1 MQGVIFV
8 DHILV
13 RNLLIMMW
21 QRNQVDLFLY
31 YCRNFQVS
39 LWRSPNRSYCGTRCH
54 PQKYLGF
61 YNQEAIFQI
70 SFASNTIFRPTLP
83 QMQSQPLK
91 FCLLLLL
98 IQPCRATRARRG
110 TSRLT
115 HFGTWIQKC
124 PQIFTYFSV
133 QTLSNVTADSPI
145 KRYNLLLHSVN
156 WADLLT
162 SLTNRIWQK

>member
-39 LWRSPNRSYCGTRCH
+39 LWRSPNRSYRGTRCH

-98 IQPCRATRARRG
+98 ILALQSYQG
-110 TSRLT
+110 
-115 HFGTWIQKC
+115 QKGN
-124 PQIFTYFSV
+124 FKTYSFWYM
-133 QTLSNVTADSPI
+133 DSKMSP
-145 KRYNLLLHSVN
+145 NFHLLLCLDPFQCDCRFAHQEVQSITP
-156 WADLLT
+156 LCELG
-162 SLTNRIWQK
+162 